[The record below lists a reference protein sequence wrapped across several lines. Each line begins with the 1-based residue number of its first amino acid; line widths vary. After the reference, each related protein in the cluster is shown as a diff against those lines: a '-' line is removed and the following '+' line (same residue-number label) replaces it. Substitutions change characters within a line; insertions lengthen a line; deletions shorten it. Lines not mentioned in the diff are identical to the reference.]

1 MDKLENLRK
10 KINSTD
16 QKILE
21 ALSARRELA
30 RRVIEEKAESERPL
44 RDPQREQELLARVIA
59 DGREKGLDAHF
70 VTRVFH
76 EIIDDSVRSQQLF
89 LLNGGPGDDGAAV
102 KKVAYQGI
110 EGAYSQLAAQKFFAR
125 EKLAPVFVGCRTFQ
139 EVIDTVEQGSADYAF
154 LPIEN
159 TTAGSINEV
168 YDLLTKT
175 DLEIIGEEIF
185 PVEHCLLAVKD
196 VPLSNIR
203 RVLSHPQALAQCVKF
218 IATLENCQT
227 EYFTDTAMAV
237 QKVQEDNDLSQAAIA
252 SEEAGRRFGLTVLQ
266 RRLADQR
273 DNYTRFLVVARTAQ
287 PIDRRIPCKTSVV
300 LATRHEEG
308 ALLKGLSLLHE
319 HKINLTKLESRP
331 RPGVPFQYL
340 FYLDFEGNI
349 VDENVANAVRA
360 LREVTAYIK
369 ILGSYPMEMRGKTEP
384 RLEAVVGSASG
395 AATSA
400 KPSAKPSAKVTPEKP
415 KQGIP
420 QEDPDGRLVRRA
432 QAPGRTV
439 INVRGVKIGGGELV
453 VLAGPGSVESR
464 EQILACARQVK
475 ECGGKI
481 LRGGCFQA
489 RASSG
494 SFQGLGLEGLE
505 LLSEAGRHYDLPVVT
520 EVTRPED
527 IETVSRLA
535 DILQVGARNMHN
547 YELLLEVGK
556 LNQPVLLKRGVMATL
571 EELLEA
577 AEQIAQAGNSQVI
590 LCERGV
596 RTFETMARN
605 TLDLGAVPILREL
618 THLPIIVDP
627 SRAAGRSDLVKPL
640 AMAALAVR
648 PDGLML
654 QIHPDPKNAMS
665 DGVQALDFLEFTE
678 LMGKFYAGSASA

>member
-1 MDKLENLRK
+1 MDKLEQLRK
-10 KINSTD
+10 EINATD
-16 QKILE
+16 HKILE

-30 RRVIEEKAESERPL
+30 QRVIEEKAESERPL

-59 DGREKGLDAHF
+59 DGRDKGLDAHF

-89 LLNGGPGDDGAAV
+89 LLNGGPRDECAAV
-102 KKVAYQGI
+102 KRVAYQGI

-125 EKLAPVFVGCRTFQ
+125 DKVTPVFVGCRTFQ
-139 EVIDTVEQGSADYAF
+139 EVIDTVEQGNADYAL

-168 YDLLTKT
+168 YDLLTQT
-175 DLEIIGEEIF
+175 DLGIIGEEIF

-237 QKVQEDNDLSQAAIA
+237 EKVKGDKDPSQAAIA

-287 PIDRRIPCKTSVV
+287 PVDRRIPCKTSIV

-349 VDENVANAVRA
+349 VDENVADAVRA
-360 LREVTAYIK
+360 LREVTAYMK
-369 ILGSYPMEMRGKTEP
+369 VLGSYPMEIRGKTEP
-384 RLEAVVGSASG
+384 RPAAVVGPASG
-395 AATSA
+395 ATTSA
-400 KPSAKPSAKVTPEKP
+400 KPSAVTTPKKPQ
-415 KQGIP
+415 QGYPRGDP
-420 QEDPDGRLVRRA
+420 QAGLVRRA

-439 INVRGVKIGGGELV
+439 INVRGVEIGGAELV
-453 VLAGPGSVESR
+453 VLAGPSSVESR

-527 IETVSRLA
+527 IETISGLA
-535 DILQVGARNMHN
+535 DILQVGSRNMHN

-640 AMAALAVR
+640 AMAALALR

-654 QIHPDPKNAMS
+654 QIHPDPASALS
-665 DGVQALDFLEFTE
+665 DGVQALDFVEFTE